1 MDLLQVPTS
10 EIRYSVAFADE
21 MYIHQAATDKIL
33 QGSGIMGTQPRY
45 NVALNTHEQVS
56 ELAES
61 ITAELIV
68 ARYFG
73 LDYDARQN
81 NGKHHADVGQGLEVK
96 WTKYE
101 SGHLIIYPNDRDS
114 DVAIMVV
121 GKSPSFRIA
130 GWIPVQFAKRA
141 KYKHRSQDS
150 WWIEQHNL
158 FPIEDLVRSEHGR
171 SLI

>member
-1 MDLLQVPTS
+1 MDLLQMPTA
-10 EIRYSVAFADE
+10 EIKYSVAFADE
-21 MYIHQAATDKIL
+21 MYIHQAATEKIL
-33 QGSGIMGTQPRY
+33 QGSGVMGSQPRY
-45 NVALNTHEQVS
+45 NLALNTHEQVS

-81 NGKHHADVGQGLEVK
+81 NGKHHADVGQGLEIK

-121 GKSPSFRIA
+121 GKSPTYRIA

>member
-33 QGSGIMGTQPRY
+33 QGSGVMGSQPRY
-45 NVALNTHEQVS
+45 NLALNTHEQVS

-73 LDYDARQN
+73 LDYDACQN
-81 NGKHHADVGQGLEVK
+81 NGKHHADVGQGLEIK

-114 DVAIMVV
+114 DVAVMVV
-121 GKSPSFRIA
+121 GKSPTYRIA

>member
-1 MDLLQVPTS
+1 MDLLQVPTA

-33 QGSGIMGTQPRY
+33 QGSGVMGSQPRY
-45 NVALNTHEQVS
+45 NLALNTHEQVS

-81 NGKHHADVGQGLEVK
+81 NGKHHADVGQGLEIK

-114 DVAIMVV
+114 DVAVMVV
-121 GKSPSFRIA
+121 GKSPTYRIA

-158 FPIEDLVRSEHGR
+158 FPIEDLVRSEHGH

>member
-1 MDLLQVPTS
+1 MDLLQVPTA
-10 EIRYSVAFADE
+10 EIRNSVAFADE

-33 QGSGIMGTQPRY
+33 QGSGVMGSQPRY
-45 NVALNTHEQVS
+45 NLALNTHEQVS

-81 NGKHHADVGQGLEVK
+81 NGKHHADVGQGLEIK

-114 DVAIMVV
+114 DVAVMVV
-121 GKSPSFRIA
+121 GKSPTYRIA

-158 FPIEDLVRSEHGR
+158 FPIEDLVRSEHGH

>member
-1 MDLLQVPTS
+1 MDLLQVPTA

-33 QGSGIMGTQPRY
+33 QGSAIMGTQPRY
-45 NVALNTHEQVS
+45 NLALNTHEQVS

-81 NGKHHADVGQGLEVK
+81 NGKHHADVGQGLEIK

-114 DVAIMVV
+114 DVAVMVV
-121 GKSPSFRIA
+121 GKSPTYRIA

-158 FPIEDLVRSEHGR
+158 FPIEDLVRSEHGH

>member
-1 MDLLQVPTS
+1 MDLLQVPTA

-33 QGSGIMGTQPRY
+33 QGSGVMGSQPRY
-45 NVALNTHEQVS
+45 NLALNTHEQVS

-81 NGKHHADVGQGLEVK
+81 NGKHHADVGQGLEIK

-121 GKSPSFRIA
+121 GKSPTYRIA

-158 FPIEDLVRSEHGR
+158 FPIEDLVRSEHGH

>member
-21 MYIHQAATDKIL
+21 MYIHQAATEKIL

-45 NVALNTHEQVS
+45 NLALNTHEQVS

-81 NGKHHADVGQGLEVK
+81 NGKRHADVGQGLEVK

>member
-1 MDLLQVPTS
+1 VDLLQVPTA

-33 QGSGIMGTQPRY
+33 QGSGVMGSQPRY
-45 NVALNTHEQVS
+45 NLALNTHEQVS

-68 ARYFG
+68 ARYFK

-81 NGKHHADVGQGLEVK
+81 NGKHHADVGQGLEIK

-121 GKSPSFRIA
+121 GKSPTYRIA

>member
-21 MYIHQAATDKIL
+21 MYIHQAATEKIL
-33 QGSGIMGTQPRY
+33 QGSGVMGSQPRY
-45 NVALNTHEQVS
+45 NLALNTHEQVS

-81 NGKHHADVGQGLEVK
+81 NGKHHADVGQGLEIK

-114 DVAIMVV
+114 DVAVMVV
-121 GKSPSFRIA
+121 GKSPTYRIA

>member
-1 MDLLQVPTS
+1 MDLLQVPTA

-45 NVALNTHEQVS
+45 NLALNTHEQVS

-81 NGKHHADVGQGLEVK
+81 NGKHHADVGQGLEIK

-114 DVAIMVV
+114 DVAVMVV
-121 GKSPSFRIA
+121 GKSPTYRIA

>member
-1 MDLLQVPTS
+1 VDLLQVPTA
-10 EIRYSVAFADE
+10 EIKYAVTFADE

-45 NVALNTHEQVS
+45 NLALNTHEQVS

-101 SGHLIIYPNDRDS
+101 SGHLIIYPNDRDT
-114 DVAIMVV
+114 DVAVMVV
-121 GKSPSFRIA
+121 GKSPSYRIA

>member
-1 MDLLQVPTS
+1 MDLLPVPTS

-45 NVALNTHEQVS
+45 NLALNTHEQVS

-81 NGKHHADVGQGLEVK
+81 NGKHHADVGQGLEIK

-101 SGHLIIYPNDRDS
+101 SGHLIIYPNDRDN

-121 GKSPSFRIA
+121 GKSPTYRIA

>member
-1 MDLLQVPTS
+1 MDLLQVPTA

-45 NVALNTHEQVS
+45 NLALNTHEQVS

-81 NGKHHADVGQGLEVK
+81 NGKHHADVGQGLEIK

>member
-1 MDLLQVPTS
+1 MDLLQVPTA

-33 QGSGIMGTQPRY
+33 QGSAIMGTQPRY
-45 NVALNTHEQVS
+45 NLALNTHEQVS

-81 NGKHHADVGQGLEVK
+81 NGKHHADVGQGLEIK

-114 DVAIMVV
+114 DVAVMVV
-121 GKSPSFRIA
+121 GKSPTYRIA

-141 KYKHRSQDS
+141 KYKHRSQES

-158 FPIEDLVRSEHGR
+158 FPIEDLVRSEHGH

>member
-1 MDLLQVPTS
+1 MDLLQMPTA
-10 EIRYSVAFADE
+10 EIKYSVAFADE

-33 QGSGIMGTQPRY
+33 QGSGIMGSQPRY
-45 NVALNTHEQVS
+45 NLALNTHEQVS

-114 DVAIMVV
+114 DVAVMVV
-121 GKSPSFRIA
+121 GKSPSYRIA

-158 FPIEDLVRSEHGR
+158 FPIEDLVRSEHGH

>member
-1 MDLLQVPTS
+1 
-10 EIRYSVAFADE
+10 

-45 NVALNTHEQVS
+45 NLALNTHEQVS

-81 NGKHHADVGQGLEVK
+81 NGKHHADVGQGLEIK

-114 DVAIMVV
+114 DVAVMVV
-121 GKSPSFRIA
+121 GKSPTYRIA